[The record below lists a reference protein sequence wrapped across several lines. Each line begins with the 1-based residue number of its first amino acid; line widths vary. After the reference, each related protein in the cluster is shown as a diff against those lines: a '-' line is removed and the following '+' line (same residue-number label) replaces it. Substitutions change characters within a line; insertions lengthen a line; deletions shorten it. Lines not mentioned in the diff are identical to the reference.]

1 MATHDYV
8 LDNASGSAFRTDLNN
23 ALIAVRSNNSD
34 DTAPATRFPFQWY
47 VDTSNSQATLKIG
60 TSTNSNS
67 AASYVTVGTVG
78 ALQGDGT
85 ANLGLAPLAGPTFTG
100 DVVISSTSAL
110 QIPVGTTD
118 QRPSSPSAG
127 DLRFNSTTASAEIY
141 NGTGFVAVGG
151 GATGEGGD
159 KCFYENDL
167 TVTTSYTI
175 TANSGA
181 HAVGPL
187 VINSGVTLTVPA
199 TSNLV
204 IS

>member
-34 DTAPATRFPFQWY
+34 DSVPATRFPFQWY

-110 QIPVGTTD
+110 QIPVGTTA
-118 QRPSSPSAG
+118 QRPGSPSAG
-127 DLRFNSTTASAEIY
+127 DLRFNSSTASAEIY
-141 NGTGFVAVGG
+141 NGTSFVAVGG
-151 GATGEGGD
+151 GATGGGGD
-159 KCFYENDL
+159 QWVVETDQ
-167 TVTTSYTI
+167 TVTTDYTL
-175 TANSGA
+175 TANKHGTTVS
-181 HAVGPL
+181 PT
-187 VINSGVTLTVPA
+187 INSGVTVTVPSGA
-199 TSNLV
+199 ILV
-204 IS
+204 IL